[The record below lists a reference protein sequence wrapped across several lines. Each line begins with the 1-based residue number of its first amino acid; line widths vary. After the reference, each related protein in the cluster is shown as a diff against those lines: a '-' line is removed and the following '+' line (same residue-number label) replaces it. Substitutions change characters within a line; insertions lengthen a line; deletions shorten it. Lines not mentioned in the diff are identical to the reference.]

1 MSSDSHLVAAALA
14 GEPSAFDQ
22 LVRMYQDRLYAAM
35 LQVTGSPEEAE
46 DVVQDAFVRSFVK
59 LNTFQQNS
67 QFFTWLYRIAINSA
81 LSRRRRR
88 RQVVSIDQVQESTGD
103 EPADRIEA
111 PDARLMLNEQAIMV
125 RKALEIVS
133 EDHRTIL
140 VLREMEDCSY
150 EQIAEILQIQIGTVR
165 SRLSRA
171 RIALKESIEKLEGKE
186 KLET

>member
-1 MSSDSHLVAAALA
+1 MSSDSHLVAAAIA
-14 GEPSAFDQ
+14 GDPAAFDQ

-35 LQVTGSPEEAE
+35 LQVTGSAEEAE
-46 DVVQDAFVRSFVK
+46 DVVQDAFVRSFIK

-88 RQVVSIDQVQESTGD
+88 KNVVSINQVHEATGE
-103 EPADRIEA
+103 EPVDTLIQ
-111 PDARLMLNEQAIMV
+111 PDAQLLQDEQATQV
-125 RKALEIVS
+125 RHALSLVS
-133 EDHRTIL
+133 EDHRKIL

-150 EQIAEILQIQIGTVR
+150 EEIAEILSIQIGTVR

-171 RIALKESIEKLEGKE
+171 RNALKEAIEKLEEQSK
-186 KLET
+186 